1 MEYRLVHNCIKV
13 RDLARSLDFYA
24 RALYLHEKRRVQCG
38 PVTLVYLGDEAGSEH
53 ELELNY
59 RPGADGGHESGA
71 GSAAAFGDTGNA
83 GSTHFAFVADDYAS
97 ALAEHRAMGCVLLE
111 NEANNIYFI
120 KDPDGYI
127 IEIMPKGHFSMTE
140 RGKFD
145 ED

>member
-13 RDLARSLDFYA
+13 RELARSLHFYA
-24 RALYLHEKRRVQCG
+24 RALHLHEKRRVQCG
-38 PVTLVYLGDEAGSEH
+38 QVTLVYLGDEAGSEH

-59 RPGADGGHESGA
+59 RPEH
-71 GSAAAFGDTGNA
+71 GDSSYELGEN
-83 GSTHFAFVADDYAS
+83 STHFAFVADDYAS